1 MRTDC
6 AVCTQTLVLTIV
18 YVNRDREPVM
28 WKQVE
33 PWYQCPDNEYPAK
46 LVCPNCELLYDHE
59 S

>member
-18 YVNRDREPVM
+18 YVDEDRNPVM
-28 WKQVE
+28 WKMVE
-33 PWYQCPDNEYPAK
+33 PWYQRADNELPSK
-46 LVCPNCELLYDHE
+46 LHCPNCELLYDHE